1 MASLSLMPN
10 YLMHQWQSNGLPLS
24 GGVLYFYES
33 GTFVPKS
40 VYSTADGSIPLGTS
54 VTLSASGTATI
65 FLGEGAYRIW
75 LKDSTGAQIEPYV
88 DGIIGSGSGGII
100 NSNATIAIVKLYS
113 DLRAL
118 TSVPDV
124 VYVSGNTA
132 EGDGG
137 EGLFQ
142 LLPLSTLTDD
152 GGVIL
157 TSASGTNVYRR
168 VFDGYIDPRWYGV
181 KYAVN
186 TNQSLALNAAISGS
200 VQHNYPILVTG
211 PIYLNQNIS
220 VTTGASIKGTIG
232 GYFHGSST
240 MTFAAGS
247 NFDGESVVFGLGV
260 QPVFNGA
267 GICDVIRL
275 SWMGNDTESGK
286 WSKLIA
292 STTYPYVAYCD
303 VDTTL
308 TSDLTV
314 PSNFSLD
321 FVGGSKVIF
330 NAYSNLSI
338 GKLSYTGKSQIFQYN
353 SILYV
358 GTVALGAD
366 KSYIEWF
373 GGLSGGDANT
383 NAIAFKAI
391 AMNGYWDLLVNS
403 NYTITNTTGYSSNH
417 ELRINGN
424 GSQFTLNQHVDL
436 GGAGIGGLWMT
447 DVKYNYSAT
456 GSITCVSF
464 VAKDSY
470 VYGDINCNTNLIYD
484 SQVTNLDNISLAINS
499 KFYNYTGHI
508 SGNVSGCEIYAYGML
523 PVDNQITIQNS
534 KIQKT
539 DLTDSQKLPLFDTT
553 HNIEMLQCTIDTNG
567 LLVYSVDAGLTITLT
582 GCYSPDNFANAL
594 SNGYAKIVLNGC
606 GVVNNSTA
614 YSIDGITNENLI
626 NIKIAVQPTTITGS
640 ITNWRGVGSISTD
653 GTSITTGVG
662 VTLSND
668 PWNASTI
675 RYMGAVD
682 NTDTL
687 MQTMFR
693 YGGSIKTTVEYP
705 SGQSPD
711 PATKLMVAFVVPPIG
726 SDPGTSTAGYTYNNM
741 PVTMGVNIGCALP
754 IVNGAKE
761 IINTNAWGGQLDMLC
776 YTGGVYPFNTP
787 VGDIW
792 GDWTQNLSAAG
803 SFDTL
808 LLIKRVPRIV
818 IYNAGT
824 GTIPA
829 GTKFTIV
836 CTPSLPNRDQYKRFW
851 PAKSFVQYVTSTFY
865 HDLGGYYGVN
875 VRTSMYASASQCY
888 QLDAYYMF
896 RDCDINGLQTAVC
909 RTPVGTPTKLAM
921 DLPVASWWNGN
932 TLNGAYS

>member
-1 MASLSLMPN
+1 MSL
-10 YLMHQWQSNGLPLS
+10 LPAYILRELNNDGKLLS
-24 GGVLYFYES
+24 GGKIYFYIS
-33 GTFVPKS
+33 GTNVPKNTYTDATLTIPHTNP
-40 VYSTADGSIPLGTS
+40 VVLDAGGAADIWLGSGPYRVL
-54 VTLSASGTATI
+54 VTDMNGVQVRSPIDGIQGTAGGTTAESNLSVA
-65 FLGEGAYRIW
+65 FVKTYDEVRAMV
-75 LKDSTGAQIEPYV
+75 ST
-88 DGIIGSGSGGII
+88 
-100 NSNATIAIVKLYS
+100 
-113 DLRAL
+113 
-118 TSVPDV
+118 PDV
-124 VYVSGNTA
+124 VYVSGRTL

-137 EGLFQ
+137 QGLFQ
-142 LLPLSTLTDD
+142 LLPLSSLLDDD
-152 GGVIL
+152 GIIL
-157 TSASGTNVYRR
+157 TSSGGANVYKR
-168 VFDGYIDPRWYGV
+168 VFDAAIDPQWYGV
-181 KYAVN
+181 KYGVSID
-186 TNQSLALNAAISGS
+186 Q
-200 VQHNYPILVTG
+200 Y
-211 PIYLNQNIS
+211 IYLNQALQGS
-220 VTTGASIKGTIG
+220 VQFNFPVLLTSNTYLNQNLVVPSGATLNCLKD
-232 GYFHGSST
+232 GYLHSGSSIT
-240 MTFAAGS
+240 ITFNAGSRFSAISTAFGTGVRPIFAAG
-247 NFDGESVVFGLGV
+247 VV
-260 QPVFNGA
+260 
-267 GICDVIRL
+267 DYIRL
-275 SWMGNDTESGK
+275 SWMGENDTTK
-286 WSKLIA
+286 WTKILA
-292 STTYPYVAYCD
+292 SSVAEYTINAD
-303 VDTTL
+303 ITTTL
-308 TSDLTV
+308 TSDLTI

-321 FVGGSKVIF
+321 FSGASKVIF
-330 NAYSNLSI
+330 NAFANLTVP
-338 GKLSYTGKSQIFQYN
+338 KLAYNDKSQIFQFN
-353 SILYV
+353 SINYV

-403 NYTITNTTGYSSNH
+403 NYTITNTTGYTSNH

-424 GSQFTLNQHVDL
+424 GSQFTLNQHVNL

-499 KFYNYTGHI
+499 KFFNYTGHI

-539 DLTDSQKLPLFDTT
+539 DLTESQKLPLFDTT

-567 LLVYSVDAGLTITLT
+567 ILVYSVDAGLTITLT
-582 GCYSPDNFANAL
+582 GCYSPNNFANAL

-626 NIKIAVQPTTITGS
+626 NIKVAVQPTTITGS
-640 ITNWRGVGSISTD
+640 ITNWKGVGSISTD

-705 SGQSPD
+705 LGQSPD

-865 HDLGGYYGVN
+865 YDLGGYYGVN

-932 TLNGAYS
+932 TLNGSYS